1 MINLKQNNQLR
12 TRVRNYDYDKQTL
25 VMGILNITPDS
36 FSDGGNYDELEAAVH
51 QAKQMEADGAHLI
64 DIGGESTRP
73 GHTPVSEE
81 EELRRILPVIQA
93 LHSEISIPI
102 SVDTYKAE
110 VARQAIEA
118 GASIINDVWGAKKEP
133 NIAEVAAEL
142 NVPIILMHNQ
152 SERSYVNLI
161 DDMLKGLQESV
172 AIALKAGVKEENI
185 VLDPG
190 VGFAKT
196 AEDNI
201 QVMRNLEAFTTL
213 PYPVLLG
220 TSRKSFIGKVLDTP
234 VEERIEGT
242 GATVCLGVQKG
253 VNIVRVH
260 DVKPIARMT
269 KMMDKMIGKGE
280 SDNG

>member
-1 MINLKQNNQLR
+1 
-12 TRVRNYDYDKQTL
+12 
-25 VMGILNITPDS
+25 MGILNITPDS

>member
-1 MINLKQNNQLR
+1 MKQNNQLR